1 MPATHPPQPLTPG
14 RETATRWRSQATA
27 AVLLAGG
34 AHLAWEH
41 LHGGILRHHLLAR
54 ADLPALSNAWGLLLL
69 PGLTWYLT
77 GRIQRRCEAPG
88 GPPART
94 VAAFAG
100 SLLYGALLSGGFRL
114 GFTSFTELLFQG
126 LLALALLL
134 PIHRSECVLGFVLG
148 MTFVFGGVLPTA
160 VASILSWPFPG

>member
-1 MPATHPPQPLTPG
+1 M
-14 RETATRWRSQATA
+14 
-27 AVLLAGG
+27 LLAEGI
-34 AHLAWEH
+34 HLAWEH
-41 LHGGILRHHLLAR
+41 RHGGILRHHLLAR

-69 PGLTWYLT
+69 PGLTWYLM

-88 GPPART
+88 GTPART
-94 VAAFAG
+94 VMAAFAG
-100 SLLYGALLSGGFRL
+100 SLLYGALLSGGFHL
-114 GFTSFTELLFQG
+114 GLTSFTEILFQG

-160 VASILSWPFPG
+160 IAALLAAFSWLIHRTLHRGLAYLWTRLKPRLFPLS